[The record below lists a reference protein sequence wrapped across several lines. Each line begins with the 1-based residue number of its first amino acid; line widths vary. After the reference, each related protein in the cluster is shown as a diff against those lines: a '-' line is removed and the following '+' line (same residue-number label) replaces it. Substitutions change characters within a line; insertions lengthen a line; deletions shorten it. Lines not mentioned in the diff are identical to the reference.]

1 MITLVAA
8 PATQVAFKNCA
19 LFTKCITK
27 TDEATRDDSG
37 DLDLVIPMYN
47 LIECTSNYSETIG
60 ILWVYSKDEATNI
73 NEDIVN
79 DNS

>member
-19 LFTKCITK
+19 PFTKCITK

-37 DLDLVIPMYN
+37 DLDLVMPMYN
-47 LIECTSNYSETIG
+47 LIECSSNYSETIG
-60 ILWVYSKDEATNI
+60 ILWVYSKDETTNI

-79 DNS
+79 DNN

>member
-37 DLDLVIPMYN
+37 DLDLVMPMYN